1 MDEPRLVDLLA
12 RTAAF
17 CVGAIA
23 AIETAD
29 LIERE
34 VRYRAV
40 MRTFASTREV
50 VPNVRRGSDD
60 SRRRRAGAGIDGRD
74 S

>member
-1 MDEPRLVDLLA
+1 MDELRLVDLLA

-34 VRYRAV
+34 VRFRSV
-40 MRTFASTREV
+40 MRTITSTREV
-50 VPNVRRGSDD
+50 IPNVSKRGNDPYRS
-60 SRRRRAGAGIDGRD
+60 RAGAGIDGRD